1 MSPCKKMVL
10 IPDNPQ
16 KNEFFVA
23 FTDYQEHS
31 LQTTREITDRY
42 LESQKEKEAQ
52 RLAKKAEKAKLA
64 QEEAVKA
71 AVAAEA

>member
-1 MSPCKKMVL
+1 MVL

-16 KNEFFVA
+16 KNEFFLA

-42 LESQKEKEAQ
+42 LESQKEILKSFHSSFFIFCVIVIK
-52 RLAKKAEKAKLA
+52 RGTMPRD
-64 QEEAVKA
+64 
-71 AVAAEA
+71 